1 MAIININIDDET
13 KNKLEE
19 LAKKRGFNSI
29 QDLLLKNIQKELKE
43 YSIIDS
49 PEIFEVERKPKDE
62 EIANY
67 LRKFS
72 SNLKKISNREKRI
85 KKIVDLDDFLKE
97 NKEIIKQKY
106 SDLVVS
112 ILNSL

>member
-1 MAIININIDDET
+1 MAIINIDIDDET
-13 KNKLEE
+13 KSKLED

-43 YSIIDS
+43 YSTKES
-49 PEIFEVERKPKDE
+49 PEIFESKPKDE

-72 SNLKKISNREKRI
+72 SDLKKISNREKRI
-85 KKIVDLDDFLKE
+85 EKIIDLDDFLIE